1 MTRKP
6 YSTDLNER
14 EWQIIKPLLPAP
26 NLIGSPRQVNL
37 REIINAI
44 FYLLDNGIKWRAMPH
59 DFPPWQTVY
68 DYYRRWVRTG
78 RWEKINQVL
87 AQEVRKAQG
96 RDIQPSLILIDSQSV
111 NVGEKGG
118 LKKELMAIR
127 KSRVANVIWR

>member
-6 YSTDLNER
+6 YPTDLNAQ
-14 EWQIIKPLLPAP
+14 EWQLIAPLLPAP
-26 NLIGSPRQVNL
+26 NLIGSPRQVSL
-37 REIINAI
+37 REILNAI
-44 FYLLDNGIKWRAMPH
+44 FYVLDNGIKWRAMPH
-59 DFPPWQTVY
+59 DFPRWQTVY

-111 NVGEKGG
+111 KVGEKGG
-118 LKKELMAIR
+118 LKKELMATR
-127 KSRVANVIWR
+127 KLKVENVI